1 MNDLMQLQKFDEI
14 PLLGTRFHKL
24 KASELIEYIVKAGR
38 LDKKTIVGNV
48 NIRAINFAVE
58 LPWYRNF
65 LNQSDLVFCDGFG
78 VILGA
83 KFLGNSI
90 NYAHRMTCPDYIE
103 QLALA
108 CQQKN
113 VSLFLLAGKPGTV
126 DKAIS
131 KLQQIAPNLRIKGHH
146 GYFDKSGAEND
157 AVIQEINQFKPG
169 VLYVGFGMPMQE
181 RWIIN
186 NIDKIDAKVFLPLG
200 ACLDFYTDNVYRGPR
215 WMTDSGLEW
224 LSRLIIE
231 PTRLWQRYLIGNP
244 LFFYR
249 IMREKI
255 RTFFNKS
262 SKVISH
268 Y

>member
-24 KASELIEYIVKAGR
+24 KASELIEYIAKAGR

-146 GYFDKSGAEND
+146 GYFDKLGAEND
-157 AVIQEINQFKPG
+157 SVIQEINQFEPG

-181 RWIIN
+181 
-186 NIDKIDAKVFLPLG
+186 P
-200 ACLDFYTDNVYRGPR
+200 
-215 WMTDSGLEW
+215 WMTDYGLEW

-231 PTRLWQRYLIGNP
+231 PTRLWERYVIGNP

-255 RTFFNKS
+255 RIFFKKS